1 MPELGI
7 APAPEFKLQVQ
18 NEVFIIEGD
27 GIEEATLPDIPE
39 EELPEMENIVY
50 ASSNV
55 VIQPTGVTN
64 A

>member
-7 APAPEFKLQVQ
+7 TPAPEFQLQVQ

-27 GIEEATLPDIPE
+27 GKEEATLPEIPDE
-39 EELPEMENIVY
+39 TLPEMEDIVY

-55 VIQPTGVTN
+55 VIQPIGARN